1 MKTNELRTVYSKQ
14 HSFNKRAF
22 VKEDE
27 DGTQYLYSYYSLIIT
42 NFGKVLKFEENIMD
56 NKAMIEEIEAV
67 EVSESIGFTL
77 GLQLYEYVDKKIGE
91 LNDDLH
97 NLLVDAVAE
106 KLEANWDKIDLIMDD
121 KNLVDILDLSE
132 LEEIMDK
139 LS

>member
-1 MKTNELRTVYSKQ
+1 
-14 HSFNKRAF
+14 
-22 VKEDE
+22 
-27 DGTQYLYSYYSLIIT
+27 
-42 NFGKVLKFEENIMD
+42 MD

-67 EVSESIGFTL
+67 EVSDSVSFTR

-91 LNDDLH
+91 LNDDFH
-97 NLLVDAVAE
+97 SLLVDAVAD

-132 LEEIMDK
+132 LEEIMDE